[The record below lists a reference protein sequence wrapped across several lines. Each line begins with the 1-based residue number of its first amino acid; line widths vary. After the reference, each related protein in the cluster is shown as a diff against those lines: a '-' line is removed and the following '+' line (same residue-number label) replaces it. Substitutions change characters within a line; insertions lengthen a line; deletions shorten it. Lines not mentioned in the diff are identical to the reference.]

1 METQIKKPP
10 HNLKEA
16 NPDIKVLAL
25 IFLNTVAVND
35 KNNASRKEDVI
46 LQRYAAINLILYFYP
61 KMSSREVSEYIS
73 EMSQKEGN
81 RYSHS
86 TIIHAKHYHK
96 EAMEIK
102 GSNRKYVE
110 FYNTA
115 KQNVLN
121 ELLQN

>member
-1 METQIKKPP
+1 METETKKIP

-16 NPDIKVLAL
+16 NPDIKILAF

-81 RYSHS
+81 KYSHS

-96 EAMEIK
+96 EAMEVK
-102 GSNRKYVE
+102 GSNKKYVE
-110 FYNTA
+110 FFNTA
-115 KQNVLN
+115 KYNVLN
-121 ELLQN
+121 ELI

>member
-1 METQIKKPP
+1 METELKKSY
-10 HNLKEA
+10 NLKEA
-16 NPDIKVLAL
+16 NPDIKVLAF
-25 IFLNTVAVND
+25 IFLYTVAVND
-35 KNNASRKEDVI
+35 KNNPSRKEDVI
-46 LQRYAAINLILYFYP
+46 AQRYAAINLILYFYP

-73 EMSQKEGN
+73 GMAQKEGN

-110 FYNTA
+110 FYNNA

-121 ELLQN
+121 ELLQK

>member
-1 METQIKKPP
+1 METETKKIP

-16 NPDIKVLAL
+16 NPDIKVIAF
-25 IFLNTVAVND
+25 IFLNTIFVNE

-73 EMSQKEGN
+73 GMAQKKGN
-81 RYSHS
+81 KYSHS
-86 TIIHAKHYHK
+86 TIIHAKNYHK
-96 EAMEIK
+96 EAMEVK
-102 GSNRKYVE
+102 CSNKKYVE

-115 KQNVLN
+115 KQNVLK
-121 ELLQN
+121 ELLKN